1 MAALFMR
8 KVITLYWSLYDEN
21 TQELGWPLST
31 LVISSQITVIVVHE
45 VRAIPLGS
53 SCDMWSRFSSR
64 GRRAEE
70 RSLEE
75 HHFPYERCTLLPF

>member
-21 TQELGWPLST
+21 TQELGWLLST
-31 LVISSQITVIVVHE
+31 LVISSQITVIVEHE

-70 RSLEE
+70 
-75 HHFPYERCTLLPF
+75 